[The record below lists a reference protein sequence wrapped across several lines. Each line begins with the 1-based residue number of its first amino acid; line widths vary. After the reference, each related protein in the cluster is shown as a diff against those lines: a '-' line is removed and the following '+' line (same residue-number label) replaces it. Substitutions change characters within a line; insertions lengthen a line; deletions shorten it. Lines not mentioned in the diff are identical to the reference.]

1 MLVSNWYLTIVFYP
15 LFLFVA
21 EKIMQKVQEKIL
33 HGLIAERTVLRL
45 LLRLKRISGGKIRI
59 ITDFQIKNANID
71 FILIAPAGIFL
82 IEVKSS
88 KVDYQQATKQLNF
101 NKYLLKK
108 MLRDTLPGIRFPV
121 SGFLCNSEDRKSLK
135 ELEKLIKVACFS
147 EKIFE
152 KIFIDRLEERL
163 LRMVGPR
170 GFEPRTNGL

>member
-152 KIFIDRLEERL
+152 KIFIDRL
-163 LRMVGPR
+163 
-170 GFEPRTNGL
+170 